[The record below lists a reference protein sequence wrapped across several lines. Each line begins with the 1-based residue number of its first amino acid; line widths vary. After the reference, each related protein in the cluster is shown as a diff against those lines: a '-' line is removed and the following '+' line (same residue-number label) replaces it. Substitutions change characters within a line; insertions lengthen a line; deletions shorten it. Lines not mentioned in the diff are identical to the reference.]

1 MSIGIDNQIKYNMSV
16 GIDNQIKYN
25 NLGFHQWIIY
35 KATARN

>member
-35 KATARN
+35 KAT